1 MATDATQAAG
11 RVADDTNGVDIQLRR
26 ELPSFTITVEGPRQ
40 QCFTFRYDDFAT
52 VLTLRLALCKKLG
65 AEHNDIIVHLRSG
78 SITTSL
84 TDQHSLNN
92 FQMLPAEHRRVHV
105 NISNAAVRQRWDEEF
120 STPSV
125 GKSDDKAVLNGGR
138 REFACS
144 YGQQSRERYAEGSA
158 TIKRSKLQSCTS
170 ENDTHLNGAPERVT
184 LRGDA
189 QMDNDGAQQQGSRQ
203 PQSVTSIENREWD
216 SGSEVGITRD
226 RSPRPSTHAVI
237 QPGSKAAVKER
248 TAKHLTSMKA
258 KVTQRPR
265 RSKARTNATLTV
277 IPTNNGELRL
287 HRHRSTPT
295 ACNNPDFK
303 RRLPSSVSLGLS
315 VVTLTPSTPTG
326 SNSSA
331 ATRDGAQAPWTRTSR
346 KSKARRLSTGSTS
359 LRMRWSASSYLPSAE
374 RQRRMPSSS
383 NISSLR
389 IAQESVR
396 KWHTRL
402 LRPLGT
408 IASEKEPCVLHRVMA
423 MRESSHSCTARS
435 MTD

>member
-216 SGSEVGITRD
+216 SGSEVGIPRD

-265 RSKARTNATLTV
+265 RSKARRNATLTV

-303 RRLPSSVSLGLS
+303 TAAAFERFLGPISGDPDTLYTDGLKLLCCNPGRRASPVDENIKKVQGSPVEYGQHLIKNEVVHIAILTERRRSDQKLNSRPYQLTTVS
-315 VVTLTPSTPTG
+315 
-326 SNSSA
+326 
-331 ATRDGAQAPWTRTSR
+331 
-346 KSKARRLSTGSTS
+346 
-359 LRMRWSASSYLPSAE
+359 
-374 RQRRMPSSS
+374 
-383 NISSLR
+383 
-389 IAQESVR
+389 
-396 KWHTRL
+396 
-402 LRPLGT
+402 
-408 IASEKEPCVLHRVMA
+408 
-423 MRESSHSCTARS
+423 
-435 MTD
+435 